1 MTFKMKYGTYEG
13 AEFKA
18 TRYGNGNLA
27 LAVESETEGPI
38 CICSVNPGQKVD
50 DGLLAVKDYSENEGM
65 ASTLLDMGIIGEKKY
80 SIPSGWVS
88 IPVYELTE
96 KGLALWGLSKESGR

>member
-96 KGLALWGLSKESGR
+96 KGLALWGLNKETER

>member
-1 MTFKMKYGTYEG
+1 MTFKTQYGSYEG
-13 AEFKA
+13 AEFNA
-18 TRYGNGNLA
+18 ARYGNGNLA
-27 LAVESETEGPI
+27 LAVESATEGRI

-96 KGLALWGLSKESGR
+96 KGLALWGLNKGTER